1 MIVTVPVSVGEL
13 LDKMSILRIKLAQF
27 HDEGKRRNA
36 RRELDELEAVSRTH
50 GLTHAALEAA
60 LDEVNGRLWVVE
72 DELRVLERDQDFG
85 PRFVELARAVYVTN
99 DQRARIKRDLNEAF
113 GSTLVEEKQY
123 VDYGSGDAAR
133 AGRP

>member
-1 MIVTVPVSVGEL
+1 MIVTEPVSVGEL

-27 HDEGKRRNA
+27 RDEGKRHNA
-36 RRELDELEAVSRTH
+36 RRELDELEAVSRAH
-50 GLTHAALEAA
+50 GLSHAALEAA

-123 VDYGSGDAAR
+123 VDYGPGDAAR

>member
-27 HDEGKRRNA
+27 SDEGKRRNA

-50 GLTHAALEAA
+50 GLSHTALEAA

-99 DQRARIKRDLNEAF
+99 DQRARIKRDLNEVF

-123 VDYGSGDAAR
+123 VDYGSDASSRGRR
-133 AGRP
+133 A